1 MKISLKDLIAKAPN
15 SSSGIF
21 SFDKDPAL
29 IISGIDGKGVSQY
42 SDLEEVSLSEKEKD
56 FVKNKWE
63 KIQKENPKYY
73 DGNIISIVDVLYD
86 EEKNQLDFIM
96 KKAKYSTKLA
106 LLDPDYPNKERAQE
120 FLSFGIGVMGN
131 LMVGSENQF
140 LMVERSQKV
149 HSEKGAISVPGGEIE
164 CNEKTQKDDVRS
176 GFKEAVKGELV
187 EEVLSEAHK
196 QSEFNTKLISIA
208 YEKRDKTQVGLDAF
222 FEILPQNQ
230 THQITRE
237 SLAETHKISLDKF
250 ESSGNFFFVN
260 PGENIDSKSED
271 SPAHIINSGKLQHS
285 GTSALTSQ
293 IYAKMKEF
301 YAEGKF
307 IGLPPHPDGIANKFT
322 NLSTSFSIFDMAFLC
337 KSTIEKPLKTQD
349 EAPKTAVNIEK
360 NIAQNQ
366 SLKTSRF
373 ARIDL

>member
-21 SFDKDPAL
+21 SFDKDPVL
-29 IISGIDGKGVSQY
+29 IISGIDGKEVSQY

-63 KIQKENPKYY
+63 KIQNENPKFY

-86 EEKNQLDFIM
+86 EEKNQLNFIM
-96 KKAKYSTKLA
+96 KRAKYSTKLA
-106 LLDPDYPNKERAQE
+106 LCDPDYPEKERAQE

-149 HSEKGAISVPGGEIE
+149 YSEKGAISVPGGEIE
-164 CNEKTQKDDVRS
+164 CNEKKDDVRV

-196 QSEFNTKLISIA
+196 QSEFNTKFISIA
-208 YEKRDKTQVGLDAF
+208 YEKRDKTKVGLDAF
-222 FEILPQNQ
+222 FEILPKNQ
-230 THQITRE
+230 THPITQE
-237 SLAETHKISLDKF
+237 SLTETHKISLDKF

-260 PGENIDSKSED
+260 PAENIDSKRED
-271 SPAHIINSGKLQHS
+271 SPAHIISSGKLQHS

-293 IYAKMKEF
+293 IYAQMKDS
-301 YAEGKF
+301 YAKGRF
-307 IGLPPHPDGIANKFT
+307 IGLPPHQDGIANKFT

-337 KSTIEKPLKTQD
+337 KSTIEKPLKTED
-349 EAPKTAVNIEK
+349 KIPKTAINIEK

-366 SLKTSRF
+366 SLTASRF
-373 ARIDL
+373 IGID